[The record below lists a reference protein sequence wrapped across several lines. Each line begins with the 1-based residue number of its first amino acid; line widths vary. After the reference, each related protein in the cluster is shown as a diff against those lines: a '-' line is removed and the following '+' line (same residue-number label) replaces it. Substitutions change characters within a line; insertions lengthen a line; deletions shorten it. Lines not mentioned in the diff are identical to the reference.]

1 MEVFLKIRRKN
12 TTIFLD
18 CNEETPVRELKKM
31 IEGITKVPVND
42 QRLFKDEQ
50 LMDDYKTM
58 AECNLTS
65 NTAKAQ
71 SPATIGLAFRSRL
84 ERLNPSKLYHILLHQ
99 SCLMN

>member
-1 MEVFLKIRRKN
+1 
-12 TTIFLD
+12 
-18 CNEETPVRELKKM
+18 M

-71 SPATIGLAFRSRL
+71 SPATIGLAFRNEKTGTFEPL
-84 ERLNPSKLYHILLHQ
+84 EIIPYSTPPELPDELKTVESGQNAE
-99 SCLMN
+99 